1 MAPGKAVSGES
12 DMPEQRIQRASG
24 TAKLFVVVVCLII
37 VVLEAWSAWRA
48 YEVAL
53 DEAIRN
59 ASNMALA

>member
-1 MAPGKAVSGES
+1 
-12 DMPEQRIQRASG
+12 MPEQRIQRASK

-48 YEVAL
+48 YEVAT

-59 ASNMALA
+59 ASNMALALTQHADQSFKE